1 MSICHLH
8 IFLLNCVYMGV
19 LGYFPVYL
27 VTFGFNSSLRE
38 TPLTP
43 LASVLQISTAV
54 VKKHTDMFV
63 NVVNKY
69 TVNMQKLKTFLK
81 ECRCFE
87 RVECKDLRLV

>member
-1 MSICHLH
+1 
-8 IFLLNCVYMGV
+8 MGV